1 MPQTYENAEAV
12 EALAKTLIPSHH
24 PELATARFRYVFK
37 EKAGKKGGKTVY
49 GTVKKMS
56 DLMIFLID
64 ADYLVEIALDSW
76 TPLDASKRTAL
87 VDHLLERCLGEEDE
101 ETAEMKWKL
110 REPDVQEFSSI
121 LRRHGTWNED
131 LVGFVS
137 VAQTLDLSFMTA
149 GVTEADPTRTT
160 TRSAGAPA
168 AH

>member
-1 MPQTYENAEAV
+1 MSQTYENAEGV
-12 EALAKTLIPSHH
+12 EAIAKTLIPSYH
-24 PELATARFRYVFK
+24 PDLATARFKYVFK

-64 ADYLVEIALDSW
+64 CDYLMEVALDAW
-76 TPLDASKRTAL
+76 NPLDANKRTAL
-87 VDHLLERCLGEEDE
+87 VDHLLERCIGEEDE

-131 LVGFVS
+131 LVGFIS

-149 GVTEADPTRTT
+149 GNVETQTQQTT
-160 TRSAGAPA
+160 TGASA
-168 AH
+168 H